1 MKESPHYKKMPRDVK
16 DAAKRAAK
24 GRWVGFIAGQPERK
38 SLKEFL
44 LFLPYGIAQPYR
56 RADGR
61 EVWPVLVRTG
71 VYRQY
76 FSREAA
82 EKAAK
87 SNPDNVKRMEK
98 LVNLAGRLDDLEV
111 FLGLARTGWS
121 QCMNRP
127 SRPLQHFIVVDF
139 HSGWRDIFVDASQAR
154 SLADADSRG
163 GRKYYAKPL
172 EFLQKIID
180 SAFLDL
186 CDAAKRE
193 DDVAALLK
201 FKKVTFGAPG
211 ASPRFEPWFIG
222 NKLEAGLAK
231 RESFELVNELWK
243 TAAEAKPEG
252 GKALIDYFN
261 EIAFKQRLH
270 VMLFKE
276 VGLPIDDLPEV
287 EEVVRKCFSFGT
299 IKPSHIVLRE
309 SLVFAVNA
317 VLVYGEAESHVWTAF
332 AAKHY
337 NYSATHI
344 RFMVEL
350 QTKHEAART
359 REAETEEKVGTYYS
373 FLSSKAPVVDEA
385 AMVDEE
391 DAPGAD
397 AEAAPGADVE
407 EDEALEALCT
417 AWDALNLDKDKK
429 NAVLSRFLMSVDVG
443 TTPAS
448 TTPASDG
455 ADDASSVAL
464 DDTDKVSVA
473 DDDSPMWWDGSDDAD
488 DDDDDD
494 HDHDNNDA
502 MEM

>member
-1 MKESPHYKKMPRDVK
+1 MKESQHYKKMPRDVK
-16 DAAKRAAK
+16 NAAKRALK
-24 GRWVGFIAGQPERK
+24 GRWAGFKAGQRESDR
-38 SLKEFL
+38 LKDFL
-44 LFLPYGIAQPYR
+44 WWRPKGIYTPYT
-56 RADGR
+56 RADGKV
-61 EVWPVLVRTG
+61 VWPVLVGSG
-71 VYRQY
+71 VLKKC

-82 EKAAK
+82 EKAAQ

-98 LVNLAGRLDDLEV
+98 LANLAGRLDDLEV

-139 HSGWRDIFVDASQAR
+139 HSGWRDIFVDASQSR

-163 GRKYYAKPL
+163 GRKFYAKPL

-186 CDAAKRE
+186 RDAAKAE
-193 DDVAALLK
+193 DDVAALLMFQK
-201 FKKVTFGAPG
+201 AKFGAPG

-261 EIAFKQRLH
+261 EIAFEQRLH

-287 EEVVRKCFSFGT
+287 EKVVKECFSFGT

-350 QTKHEAART
+350 QTKHEAARA
-359 REAETEEKVGTYYS
+359 REAETEEEVGTYYS

-391 DAPGAD
+391 AAPGPD

-407 EDEALEALCT
+407 EDEALKELCT
-417 AWDALNLDKDKK
+417 TWDALSLDEDKK
-429 NAVLSRFLMSVDVG
+429 NAVLSRFLMHLDVG
-443 TTPAS
+443 TATAS
-448 TTPASDG
+448 TTPASDE

-473 DDDSPMWWDGSDDAD
+473 NDDSPMWWDGSDDAA
-488 DDDDDD
+488 DDDDD

-502 MEM
+502 MET